1 MRQRLYVLVP
11 EPAVIVSLVGLLV
24 AFVLLMK
31 NLLMQGA
38 DLMRMFR
45 CIMEFGFPPMVVVL
59 RTRIAF

>member
-1 MRQRLYVLVP
+1 VP